1 MLILHIIL
9 ARARPVENLSQQEK
23 NDINENMLRMK
34 QMFDRL
40 GELLPVFLQM
50 TSNVEATRRLIL
62 MKHLYEEQFKLLPQ
76 QTYIV
81 TLDQLNLL
89 RDQLSRYFNWVRLNV
104 SGPQMGG
111 MQQPGVSQPPSMG
124 SQPPTTA
131 ATTVSQ
137 MPQAPQPQPPSAT
150 QAPQQQQQHVPSPMP
165 QQQQAVRP
173 PVSMSQSPQ
182 QMTAEQVPTSNA
194 MGIKRASIDL
204 KLPPSKKQRAAANQ
218 QQQQPQEAGV
228 SSAPSPAV
236 AAQQAAPSSPA
247 TMLQTGQA
255 PPPAM
260 GGGGPIATNNVSP
273 QELQQAALAR
283 GFPAELLRVL
293 PEQALQWSWVLTQAE
308 KKALSL
314 NPQSIDY
321 LRKMLDMAVN
331 AARRQLEQQQQQQQQ
346 NVATTTETPQQQH
359 TPSQQRT
366 PSVTSIRSSPA
377 MTPAAASTPAT
388 NAAATPAQQPPP
400 PPPPASASTPSMA
413 AASRPATTPMTT
425 PATIAATTSTATPA
439 TVATT
444 PTTLTTTPTAA
455 AAAVSTPMASQV
467 ATTPTISRP
476 QLSTTPSQQQ
486 RPGMNAENK
495 VVNTMMYANDVL
507 KDVASILA
515 QKTPDDAPEKI
526 ALDVM
531 REGPHCAYAF
541 DASPFKEGYK
551 DETFSLAL
559 DRGSLGKNEITKDN
573 EPADPSTDWY
583 EPGMMD
589 PGIIGMNEIMRGF
602 EWDESGAMISS

>member
-1 MLILHIIL
+1 MAVVSMKVANIIARSNHFL
-9 ARARPVENLSQQEK
+9 SARAKPIENLSQQEK
-23 NDINENMLRMK
+23 KDIGENMLRMK
-34 QMFDRL
+34 QMFDKL
-40 GELLPVFLQM
+40 DELLPVFLQM

-62 MKHLYEEQFKLLPQ
+62 MKHLYDEQYKLLPQ

-81 TLDQLNLL
+81 SMDQLNLL
-89 RDQLSRYFNWVRLNV
+89 GDQMQRYFRWVRTHV
-104 SGPQMGG
+104 SGQQMGG
-111 MQQPGVSQPPSMG
+111 MQQQQQQPGVSQPPSMV
-124 SQPPTTA
+124 SQPATA
-131 ATTVSQ
+131 ATAVAQ
-137 MPQAPQPQPPSAT
+137 MAQAPQPQPPTAT
-150 QAPQQQQQHVPSPMP
+150 QAPPQQGQHHVPSPMP

-182 QMTAEQVPTSNA
+182 QLAAEQVPTSNA

-218 QQQQPQEAGV
+218 QQQTPQQQSQEAAV
-228 SSAPSPAV
+228 SSPATS
-236 AAQQAAPSSPA
+236 SSPA
-247 TMLQTGQA
+247 TMLQSGQA
-255 PPPAM
+255 PPAAM
-260 GGGGPIATNNVSP
+260 NSGPIPMNNVSP

-283 GFPAELLRVL
+283 GFPPELLRVL
-293 PEQALQWSWVLTQAE
+293 PDQALQCNWVLAQAE
-308 KKALSL
+308 KKTLSL

-321 LRKMLDMAVN
+321 LRKMLDMQVN
-331 AARRQLEQQQQQQQQ
+331 AARRQLEQQQQ
-346 NVATTTETPQQQH
+346 NVTTTTESSQQQ
-359 TPSQQRT
+359 TPVPPPQQQRT

-388 NAAATPAQQPPP
+388 NVATPVV
-400 PPPPASASTPSMA
+400 PPASSSTPSMA

-425 PATIAATTSTATPA
+425 PATIAATTCTPTT

-444 PTTLTTTPTAA
+444 PTTLTTTPTTT
-455 AAAVSTPMASQV
+455 AAAVSTPMMA
-467 ATTPTISRP
+467 ATPISRP
-476 QLSTTPSQQQ
+476 QLSTTSQQ

-526 ALDVM
+526 ALNVM
-531 REGPHCAYAF
+531 REGTHCAYAM

-559 DRGSLGKNEITKDN
+559 DRGLLGKNEMKDN
-573 EPADPSTDWY
+573 EPDPSTDWY

>member
-1 MLILHIIL
+1 MLIIHVIL

-111 MQQPGVSQPPSMG
+111 IQQQQQPGVSQPPSMG

-150 QAPQQQQQHVPSPMP
+150 QAPQQQQQQHVPSPMP

-218 QQQQPQEAGV
+218 QQQPQEAGV
-228 SSAPSPAV
+228 SSAPSPA
-236 AAQQAAPSSPA
+236 AAQAAPSSPA

-255 PPPAM
+255 PPAM
-260 GGGGPIATNNVSP
+260 GGGPIATNNVSP

-346 NVATTTETPQQQH
+346 NVTTATETPQQQQ
-359 TPSQQRT
+359 TPVPPPSQQRT

-388 NAAATPAQQPPP
+388 NAAATPA
-400 PPPPASASTPSMA
+400 PPPASASTPSMA

-455 AAAVSTPMASQV
+455 TAAAVSTPMASHV

-476 QLSTTPSQQQ
+476 QLSTTPSQQQQ

-531 REGPHCAYAF
+531 REGTHCAYAF

-559 DRGSLGKNEITKDN
+559 DRGSLGKNEIIKHN